1 MCSAAGFL
9 PVLKLIA
16 DPGSSVPD
24 GGCHRKY
31 TALLY
36 KVCGAVTAETKQHV
50 KESNICY
57 LHNLCKARRVGESMQ
72 MTNESHFSDFCKS
85 ENSENEAAECDL
97 GCNVAGEIRDRWGG
111 GRRTAASFGTDEECM
126 NGCRTE
132 RGTSHLW
139 EEKEDGVDCVEGFL
153 EWEYQRK

>member
-1 MCSAAGFL
+1 M
-9 PVLKLIA
+9 
-16 DPGSSVPD
+16 PD
-24 GGCHRKY
+24 GGCRRKY

-85 ENSENEAAECDL
+85 ESSENEAAECDL
-97 GCNVAGEIRDRWGG
+97 GCNVAREIRDR
-111 GRRTAASFGTDEECM
+111 
-126 NGCRTE
+126 
-132 RGTSHLW
+132 
-139 EEKEDGVDCVEGFL
+139 
-153 EWEYQRK
+153 